1 MVDDLIAA
9 AWLLELEL
17 YRAVDLGLNGRA
29 WLATITAPL
38 GLEALD
44 AAAAQV
50 LIPTPERAQRDGFA
64 LTVGEQMRLPSQFL
78 EVRCPFSAADL
89 TGEQRRE

>member
-1 MVDDLIAA
+1 MITDVRASK
-9 AWLLELEL
+9 L
-17 YRAVDLGLNGRA
+17 YRLLRQ
-29 WLATITAPL
+29 
-38 GLEALD
+38 ALD

-50 LIPTPERAQRDGFA
+50 LIPTPERAQRDAFA
-64 LTVGEQMRLPSQFL
+64 LAAGEQMRLPSQFL